1 MTGRRSTSWPR
12 PWPWPW
18 GPVRLIAAL
27 LCLLAW
33 APVTAGRA
41 AEADPPRILAVLVGV
56 SDYGDDPLGLG
67 DLSGPRNDVL
77 LMADVLVERGAD
89 PGDIRILTTG
99 ADRAR
104 YRRRHEV
111 PIAGTPD
118 LAAIR
123 AALDALLDA
132 ARPGDQAVIHLAGH
146 GWRQR
151 EAIRGSELSGLDEV
165 FLPAG
170 YRIAGV
176 AYDHARLDPLEG
188 VLIDNEIGR
197 YIDRLRGLGVD
208 VAFIGDFC
216 HAGDATRGRADF
228 SRSGRAPRLEV
239 GEPRPTTQD
248 RRIGAYAA
256 FFAAPA
262 GDRAMQGMAPI
273 WAEGPD
279 RAPHGL
285 LSVYMAAALSDPT
298 AATWADIAARVQA
311 SLIEHDV
318 RDRAVRL
325 EAPAQFEGQLD
336 RPILGRG
343 AGDTPPWTVLKPAL
357 RIADGRVGL
366 EGLTLNAGALHGLT
380 EGSVVTLS
388 ETRDGRE
395 RVVLYGRAADVG
407 PARARLIPADGEG
420 ARAADWAD
428 LRTPE
433 GRPYTD
439 ERLWSVRVVER
450 GASMAYRVA
459 PPQGHAPRH
468 PLGRLLSDA
477 AGDIGVEIVAPD
489 EEAELYLHPAPEG
502 DVILSESPDARAAGA
517 VVGRIDL
524 TPADRLRPAQA
535 ALWRRQ
541 ALADAVLRSA
551 RSWRVRRLL
560 AAFDETPSVGV
571 GGLRTELYLWRP
583 ADVRPGACPPY
594 HPGHRGLTD
603 RPPADAVSFEA
614 LGLEGMNPPVL
625 RPCDVIFVRI
635 VNDGQTTLDVT
646 PLGLSSDAAIW
657 ALPWMDGRPAVRFEP
672 GRARMTAIQ
681 MDPADPARIPREE
694 MAVIAV
700 LADRQGGAPAGF
712 ARLAQ
717 PGVDSRQAMSP
728 SELTRSDDTT
738 TPLMAL
744 LDEARFGAVR
754 SAAAPV
760 RPDNVAVRRFSW
772 RVESGE

>member
-1 MTGRRSTSWPR
+1 MTGRRST
-12 PWPWPW
+12 PW
-18 GPVRLIAAL
+18 GPARLIAAL

-33 APVTAGRA
+33 APVTAGSA

-99 ADRAR
+99 AEQAR

-111 PIAGTPD
+111 PVAGTPD
-118 LAAIR
+118 LHAIR
-123 AALDALLDA
+123 AALDALLDE

-170 YRIAGV
+170 YRIAGAV
-176 AYDHARLDPLEG
+176 YDHARLDPLDD

-208 VAFIGDFC
+208 VTFIGDFC

-228 SRSGRAPRLEV
+228 SRSARMPRLEI
-239 GEPRPTTQD
+239 GEPQQAAPD

-285 LSVYMAAALSDPT
+285 LSVYLAAALSDPT
-298 AATWADIAARVQA
+298 AATWADVAARVQA
-311 SLIEHDV
+311 GLIEHDV

-336 RPILGRG
+336 RPVLGRG
-343 AGDTPPWTVLKPAL
+343 AGDIPSWTVLKPAL
-357 RIADGRVGL
+357 RIADERVALDGL
-366 EGLTLNAGALHGLT
+366 RLNAGALHGLT
-380 EGSVVTLS
+380 EGSLVSLS
-388 ETRDGRE
+388 ETREGRE
-395 RVVLYGRAADVG
+395 RIVLYGRAMDVG
-407 PARARLIPADGEG
+407 PARARLVPADGEH

-450 GASMAYRVA
+450 GAPMTYRVA
-459 PPQGHAPRH
+459 VAGGHARRR
-468 PLGRLLSDA
+468 PLERLLFEV
-477 AGDIGVEIVAPD
+477 AGDIGVEAVEWT
-489 EEAELYLHPAPEG
+489 EEADLYLHETTGG
-502 DVILSESPDARAAGA
+502 DVILSESPDAEAPGAAL
-517 VVGRIDL
+517 GRLDL
-524 TPADRLRPAQA
+524 SPAERLRPSRA

-560 AAFDETPSVGV
+560 AVFDANPAASV

-583 ADVRPGACPPY
+583 ADVQAGSCPPY

-603 RPPADAVSFEA
+603 RPPADAVPFEA

-625 RPCDVIFVRI
+625 RPCDVIFVRV
-635 VNDGQTTLDVT
+635 VNAGQTTLDVT

-728 SELTRSDDTT
+728 SELTRSGDTA

-744 LDEARFGAVR
+744 LDEARFGALR

-760 RPDNVAVRRFSW
+760 APTNVTVRRFSW
-772 RVESGE
+772 RIESGDQLSRMAD